1 MKRRNGEIDALKFL
15 FAAAIMIYHGWNYLG
30 LDQGLFA
37 AGYMGVEF
45 FFVTSG
51 FFLAAHVVRRGSD
64 SDETPLAYAVSRYKF
79 FFVWQI
85 IAFVASFIVLSI
97 IYHWSAGQM
106 ATTLVRAIPE
116 ILLLQQSG
124 LMLNP
129 TYVVNGITWYLSAL
143 LLVSFIAYWL
153 IRKFGKSFLCF
164 GAPLVSLLVLGY
176 FVHAG
181 GFSNPWGWTGFFY
194 HGFLRALAEM
204 FLGCFIY
211 GVVSFTELEGTW
223 LGKMNAKLAG
233 ALKAA
238 LVVFLVVLATGGGQD
253 YLFIFLIVV
262 CALMFVMQMRPTAL
276 PDRLNEGFIYLGRL
290 SLPVFLNQLWCWKL
304 MDYFLG
310 FGTWNPALAIGVYS
324 MVVVVLSAIEM
335 AIINAVRKR

>member
-30 LDQGLFA
+30 LDRGLFA

-51 FFLAAHVVRRGSD
+51 FFLAAHVVRRGS
-64 SDETPLAYAVSRYKF
+64 SSEETPLSYVVSRYKF

-85 IAFVASFIVLSI
+85 VAFAASFVVLAI
-97 IYHWSAGQM
+97 ISGWGAGQM
-106 ATTLVRAIPE
+106 TTTLVRAIPE

-153 IRKFGKSFLCF
+153 IRKFGKGFLCF
-164 GAPLVSLLVLGY
+164 GAPLVALLILGY

-194 HGFLRALAEM
+194 HGFLRAVAEM

-211 GVVSFTELEGTW
+211 GIVANGELGKTW
-223 LGKMNAKLAG
+223 LGKTGSGVALAV
-233 ALKAA
+233 KVVCIAA
-238 LVVFLVVLATGGGQD
+238 LVVLATGGGQD

-262 CALMFVMQMRPTAL
+262 CVLMLVMQVRPAVL
-276 PDRLNEGFIYLGRL
+276 PDKPNEVFIYLGRL

-310 FGTWNPALAIGVYS
+310 FSTWNPALAIGAYS
-324 MVVVVLSAIEM
+324 VAVIALSAVEM
-335 AIINAVRKR
+335 AVIDTVRKR